1 MAKELLK
8 EAIADAKAVRE
19 VALQNAKMA
28 LEEAFDSKIKNMLS
42 AKLAEEI
49 GEDTLDEDYL
59 DEEMDDS
66 DDVDDVSAAT
76 ESESFDE
83 EINLDELMAELEED
97 SYEEGADEG
106 INEDASE
113 EDIAKLEKSLGEN
126 AGSLNE
132 SAVLGLSIISSMGGI
147 LAVHTLFNS
156 DSALGKKY
164 PKAAKYVDMLSKI
177 TNVTK
182 EGVKKDDEGINEDAS
197 EEDIAK
203 LEKSL
208 GENTDGVN
216 ESVIAAL
223 VGVPALIAAAGG
235 IQALQDKVKDKEW
248 AAKYP
253 KIAKLMD
260 FMEKTGSAMA
270 SGKNEAFKKDD
281 EAVEENVDIDA
292 LIAEI
297 EREAELEEGATGYD
311 DKVGGKGRTGFDN
324 KPGGKGGTGYDSKK
338 VKQLKEE
345 RNAAIATVRSLKG
358 TITEMNLLNSKL
370 LYCNKLF
377 KANSLTEAQ
386 KVKVIDALDLAST
399 TNEAK
404 LVFTTLQESFNFT
417 GVEKRSIREGLGR
430 ASKASGNAPKKVI
443 TESVDG
449 TISRFQKLANIKF

>member
-49 GEDTLDEDYL
+49 EEDTLDEDYL
-59 DEEMDDS
+59 DEEKDDS
-66 DDVDDVSAAT
+66 DNVDDVSAAT

-97 SYEEGADEG
+97 SYEEGANEETEQLDEVTP
-106 INEDASE
+106 EASE
-113 EDIAKLEKSLGEN
+113 ILT
-126 AGSLNE
+126 
-132 SAVLGLSIISSMGGI
+132 GL
-147 LAVHTLFNS
+147 ATL
-156 DSALGKKY
+156 
-164 PKAAKYVDMLSKI
+164 I
-177 TNVTK
+177 
-182 EGVKKDDEGINEDAS
+182 GVGTVAFQ
-197 EEDIAK
+197 
-203 LEKSL
+203 
-208 GENTDGVN
+208 
-216 ESVIAAL
+216 
-223 VGVPALIAAAGG
+223 AAGG
-235 IQALQDKVKDKEW
+235 VSALK
-248 AAKYP
+248 
-253 KIAKLMD
+253 AKLAKAGSSPKAKIKALGSFLGD
-260 FMEKTGSAMA
+260 TGA
-270 SGKNEAFKKDD
+270 GEATGTGTREGVD
-281 EAVEENVDIDA
+281 ENDVDENDVDENIDIDA

-297 EREAELEEGATGYD
+297 EEDAKLVKDDELEEGATGYD

-338 VKQLKEE
+338 VKKLKEE

-377 KANSLTEAQ
+377 KSNSLTEAQ

-417 GVEKRSIREGLGR
+417 GVEKRAIKEGLGR